1 MQYRTLLCHL
11 RHGPENMPRLEM
23 AIALA
28 QRWDA
33 HLIALYVA
41 HPAHIPTAIEGRGA
55 SALYLAEAIEAARLH
70 AEEFHPVAEQR
81 LHESGVDWEWRY
93 EENMDEDALTR
104 HGYLADLVIVSQ
116 SRRDRFEDR
125 FFLHLPDDVAV
136 ASGLPVLVVPRGLEQ
151 NPPAHFHRVLL
162 AARPS
167 ANAARAMRNAMQI
180 MREADEVIVYYRERR
195 GEDARIDAVLPYLKR
210 HGIHARILT
219 EESGGG
225 EIGKRLLDVQD
236 EQDCQLLVMG
246 ATTRSALTSM
256 LFGSTTAYVM
266 NHMRRTVLLSH

>member
-11 RHGPENMPRLEM
+11 RHGPENLPRLEM

-55 SALYLAEAIEAARLH
+55 SALYLAEAIEAARRH
-70 AEEFHPVAEQR
+70 AEEFRPIGEAK

-93 EENMDEDALTR
+93 EENMDEEALTR

-125 FFLHLPDDVAV
+125 FFIHLPDDVAV
-136 ASGLPVLVVPRGLEQ
+136 ASGLPVLVVPRGLEH

-162 AARPS
+162 AVKPA
-167 ANAARAMRNAMQI
+167 ANAARAMRNAVQI
-180 MREADEVIVYYRERR
+180 LREADEVIIYYRKRED
-195 GEDARIDAVLPYLKR
+195 EDADVSAVLPYLKR
-210 HGIHARILT
+210 HGVHARTIT
-219 EESGGG
+219 DEHGGG
-225 EIGKRLLDVQD
+225 EIGKRLLDLQD
-236 EQDCQLLVMG
+236 EEDCQLLVMG
-246 ATTRSALTSM
+246 ASTRSALTSM
-256 LFGSTTAYVM
+256 LFGNTTAYVM
-266 NHMRRTVLLSH
+266 NHMRRTVMLSH

>member
-55 SALYLAEAIEAARLH
+55 SAIYLAEAIEAARLH

-93 EENMDEDALTR
+93 EESMDEEALTR

-116 SRRDRFEDR
+116 SRRDHFEDR

-136 ASGLPVLVVPRGLEQ
+136 ASGLPVLVVPRGLEH

-162 AARPS
+162 AGWAR
-167 ANAARAMRNAMQI
+167 ANAARAMRNSMQI
-180 MREADEVIVYYRERR
+180 LREADEVIVYYRQRAAE
-195 GEDARIDAVLPYLKR
+195 EVDVNTVLPYLKR
-210 HGIHARILT
+210 HGVHARTIT
-219 EESGGG
+219 DKAGGG
-225 EIGKRLLDVQD
+225 EIGKRLLDLQD
-236 EQDCQLLVMG
+236 EEDCQLLVMG
-246 ATTRSALTSM
+246 ASTRSALTTL
-256 LFGSTTAYVM
+256 LFGNTTAYVL
-266 NHMRRTVLLSH
+266 NHMRRTVMLSR